1 MPRKPISELAGGQ
14 SPRQRI
20 WANIRKFMEGEFD
33 WKDVTPGD
41 VVRRTAQPYLDS
53 LVAAGYLARCP
64 HRSPIVSPDMPLSG
78 SARNAITYVLLRDN
92 GIEAPR
98 VRKDGSK
105 VTQGNGNEAIWGAIS
120 VLDTFDAHT
129 IADLS
134 GAAFSTVK
142 QYCKFLE
149 HAGYLTVVTKG
160 KGGHAASI
168 YRAVKSRITGPR
180 APMITRLKAV
190 YDPNMHQIV
199 WSEGADEAVKEM
211 DRD

>member
-20 WANIRKFMEGEFD
+20 WANIRQAGEYFT
-33 WKDVTPGD
+33 WKDVTPRD
-41 VVRRTAQPYLDS
+41 VVRRTAQPYLDG
-53 LVAAGYLARCP
+53 LVAAGYLMYREP
-64 HRSPIVSPDMPLSG
+64 NYLEPGWYQL
-78 SARNAITYVLLRDN
+78 NRDN

-98 VRKDGSK
+98 VRKDGSE
-105 VTQGNGNEAIWGAIS
+105 VTQGGGNEAIWGAVS
-120 VLDTFDAHT
+120 VLDTFNTRT

-134 GAAFSTVK
+134 GAAISTVK
-142 QYCKFLE
+142 QYCRMLE
-149 HAGYLTVVTKG
+149 YAGYLTVITKG
-160 KGGHAASI
+160 KGGSAAST
-168 YRAVKSRITGPR
+168 YRTVKSRITGPR

-211 DRD
+211 DHG

>member
-20 WANIRKFMEGEFD
+20 WANIRRQTTEFT
-33 WKDVTPGD
+33 WRDVSPGD

-53 LVAAGYLARCP
+53 LVSAGYLA
-64 HRSPIVSPDMPLSG
+64 L
-78 SARNAITYVLLRDN
+78 ITTAPAACYLLVRDN

-98 VRKDGSK
+98 VRKDGSE
-105 VTQGNGNEAIWGAIS
+105 VTQGGGNEAIWGAIS
-120 VLDTFDAHT
+120 VLDTFNAHT
-129 IADLS
+129 LTDLS
-134 GAAFSTVK
+134 GAALGTVK
-142 QYCKFLE
+142 HYCKFLE
-149 HAGYLTVVTKG
+149 HAGYLTVVIKG
-160 KGGHAASI
+160 KGGSAAST
-168 YRAVKSRITGPR
+168 YRTVKSRITGPR

-211 DRD
+211 DHA

>member
-20 WANIRKFMEGEFD
+20 WANIRRQTGEFI
-33 WKDVTPGD
+33 WKDVTPKD
-41 VVRRTAQPYLDS
+41 VLRRTAQPYLEG
-53 LVAAGYLARCP
+53 LVAAGYLT
-64 HRSPIVSPDMPLSG
+64 L
-78 SARNAITYVLLRDN
+78 ITTAPAVCYLLVRDN

-98 VRKDGSK
+98 VRRDGSE
-105 VTQGNGNEAIWGAIS
+105 VTQGNGNEAIWGAVS

-129 IADLS
+129 LADLS
-134 GAAFSTVK
+134 GAAFGTVK
-142 QYCKFLE
+142 QYCRMLE
-149 HAGYLTVVTKG
+149 HAGYLTVISKG
-160 KGGHAASI
+160 KGGGAAST
-168 YRAVKSRITGPR
+168 YRTVKSRITGPR

-211 DRD
+211 DHA

>member
-20 WANIRKFMEGEFD
+20 WANIRKCTGEFT

-41 VVRRTAQPYLDS
+41 VIRRTAQPYLDS
-53 LVAAGYLARCP
+53 LIAAGYLA
-64 HRSPIVSPDMPLSG
+64 L
-78 SARNAITYVLLRDN
+78 ITTAPACYLLVRDN

-98 VRKDGSK
+98 VHKDGSE
-105 VTQGNGNEAIWGAIS
+105 VTQGCGNEAIWGAIS
-120 VLDTFDAHT
+120 VLDTFNTQT

-134 GAAFSTVK
+134 GAAPGTVK
-142 QYCKFLE
+142 HYCMFLE
-149 HAGYLTVVTKG
+149 RAGYLTVAIKG
-160 KGGHAASI
+160 KGRGKGGVTTT
-168 YRAVKSRITGPR
+168 YRTIKSRISGPR

-190 YDPNMHQIV
+190 YDPNMHQVV

-211 DRD
+211 DHA